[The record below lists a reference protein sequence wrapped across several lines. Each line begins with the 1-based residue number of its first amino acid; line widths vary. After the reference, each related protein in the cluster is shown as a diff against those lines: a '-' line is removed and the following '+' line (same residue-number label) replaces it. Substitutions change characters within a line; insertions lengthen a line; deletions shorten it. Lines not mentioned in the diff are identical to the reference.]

1 MGRGH
6 PCTHSYTVRTTM
18 TATIKGTVKTP
29 NGQPVTV
36 TITATPNPNP
46 TRTTDGD
53 LIVPG
58 TVTSEGDD
66 GHVTAELRAGR
77 YVVSVASPT
86 GILAER
92 DVILVDGQTMTLGD
106 ILTTPVPTP
115 DTTPTPTPG
124 GTPLVDD
131 QGKPLTLADIKIVN
145 TRAEADAL
153 PDGTVYLLTE
163 QADAPGN
170 DDHGETKPNPAA
182 GPTLVA
188 HAAGQQTGD
197 TITVRTDG
205 KAGDRTILAVNTK
218 AVDGQTFA
226 FPAGFETL
234 VEPYWIGTM
243 RFTVAVGPWAPELTV
258 RTSQPVEAGWAAIT
272 TRGGGTPVV
281 GQVKKRQAEP
291 VETGTCTAPE
301 VPATTGLALGF
312 TFERTTAPETADQV
326 TFNAGW
332 ERLEFAAQEGNNL
345 QTVLAARRTTPAGD
359 LTVTYPNT
367 QVANGA
373 GVQVV
378 ISNA

>member
-1 MGRGH
+1 
-6 PCTHSYTVRTTM
+6 M
-18 TATIKGTVKTP
+18 TATIKGRVKSPT
-29 NGQPVTV
+29 GQPVTV

-46 TRTTDGD
+46 ARTSDGD

-58 TVTSEGDD
+58 SVMSEGDD
-66 GHVTAELRAGR
+66 GHVTAELMPGR

-86 GILAER
+86 GLLAER
-92 DVILVDGQTMTLGD
+92 DVTLTDGQTMTLGD
-106 ILTTPVPTP
+106 LLTAPAPG
-115 DTTPTPTPG
+115 PG
-124 GTPLVDD
+124 GTPAPGPGWTPLVDE

-145 TRAEADAL
+145 TRAEAEAL
-153 PDGTVYLLTE
+153 PDGAVYLLTE
-163 QADAPGN
+163 QADEPGH
-170 DDHGETKPNPAA
+170 DDHGETRPNPAA

-188 HAAGQQTGD
+188 HASGQHIGD
-197 TITVRTDG
+197 TIAVRTDG
-205 KAGDRTILAVNTK
+205 QAGDRTILAVNTK
-218 AVDGQTFA
+218 AINGQSFT

-258 RTSQPVEAGWAAIT
+258 RTSTPVEAGYAAVT
-272 TRGGGTPVV
+272 TRGGGTPIV

-301 VPATTGLALGF
+301 VPATTGLTIGL

-326 TFNAGW
+326 TINQGW
-332 ERLEFAAQEGNNL
+332 ERLEFAAQEGSNL
-345 QTVLAARRTTPAGD
+345 QTVLAARRTAPAGD

-367 QVANGA
+367 QTSNGA

-378 ISNA
+378 IPNA

>member
-1 MGRGH
+1 
-6 PCTHSYTVRTTM
+6 M
-18 TATIKGTVKTP
+18 TATIKGRVKTP

-46 TRTTDGD
+46 TRTPDGD

-58 TVTSEGDD
+58 SVASEGDD
-66 GHVTAELRAGR
+66 GHVTAELRPGR

-86 GILAER
+86 GLLAER
-92 DVILVDGQTMTLGD
+92 DVTLTDGQTMTLGD
-106 ILTTPVPTP
+106 LLTAQPTP
-115 DTTPTPTPG
+115 GDAPAPAPG
-124 GTPLVDD
+124 GTPLVDE

-145 TRAEADAL
+145 TRAEAEAL
-153 PDGTVYLLTE
+153 PDGAVYLLTE
-163 QADAPGN
+163 QADAPGH
-170 DDHGETKPNPAA
+170 DDHGETRPNPAA

-188 HAAGQQTGD
+188 HASGQHIGD

-205 KAGDRTILAVNTK
+205 QAGDRTVIAVNTK
-218 AVDGQTFA
+218 AVNGQTFA

-243 RFTVAVGPWAPELTV
+243 RFTVAVGPWAPDLTV
-258 RTSQPVEAGWAAIT
+258 RTSQPVEAAWAAVT

-291 VETGTCTAPE
+291 TETGTCTAPE
-301 VPATTGLALGF
+301 VPATTGLTLGF
-312 TFERTTAPETADQV
+312 AFERTTAPETADQV
-326 TFNAGW
+326 TINQGW
-332 ERLEFAAQEGNNL
+332 DRLEFAAQEGANL
-345 QTVLAARRTTPAGD
+345 QTILVARRTAQAGD

-378 ISNA
+378 VPNA

>member
-1 MGRGH
+1 
-6 PCTHSYTVRTTM
+6 M
-18 TATIKGTVKTP
+18 TATIKGRVKSPT
-29 NGQPVTV
+29 GQPVTV

-46 TRTTDGD
+46 TRTPDGD

-58 TVTSEGDD
+58 SVTSEGDD
-66 GHVTAELRAGR
+66 GHVTAELRPGR

-86 GILAER
+86 GLLAER
-92 DVILVDGQTMTLGD
+92 DVTLTDGQTMTLGD
-106 ILTTPVPTP
+106 LLT
-115 DTTPTPTPG
+115 TTPTPGDTLAPAPG
-124 GTPLVDD
+124 GTPLVDEH
-131 QGKPLTLADIKIVN
+131 GKPLALADIKIVN
-145 TRAEADAL
+145 TRAEAEAL
-153 PDGTVYLLTE
+153 PDGAVYLLTE
-163 QADAPGN
+163 QADAPGH

-182 GPTLVA
+182 GPTMVA
-188 HAAGQQTGD
+188 HASGQHIGD

-205 KAGDRTILAVNTK
+205 QAGDRTVIAVNTK
-218 AVDGQTFA
+218 AINGQTFA

-258 RTSQPVEAGWAAIT
+258 RTSQPVEAGWAAVT

-301 VPATTGLALGF
+301 VPATTGLTLGF
-312 TFERTTAPETADQV
+312 AFERTTAPETADQV
-326 TFNAGW
+326 TINAGW
-332 ERLEFAAQEGNNL
+332 DRLEYAAQEGNNL
-345 QTVLAARRTTPAGD
+345 QTVLAARRTAPAGD

-367 QVANGA
+367 QTSNGA

-378 ISNA
+378 IPNA

>member
-1 MGRGH
+1 
-6 PCTHSYTVRTTM
+6 M
-18 TATIKGTVKTP
+18 TATIKGRVKDPT
-29 NGQPVTV
+29 GQPVTV

-46 TRTTDGD
+46 TRTPDGD

-58 TVTSEGDD
+58 SVMSAGDD
-66 GHVTAELRAGR
+66 SLVTAELRPGR

-92 DVILVDGQTMTLGD
+92 DVTLADGQTLTLGD
-106 ILTTPVPTP
+106 ILTAQPVTP
-115 DTTPTPTPG
+115 DTPAPTPG
-124 GTPLVDD
+124 GTPLVDEN
-131 QGKPLTLADIKIVN
+131 GKPLTLADIKIVN
-145 TRAEADAL
+145 SRAEADAL

-163 QADAPGN
+163 QADAPGH

-182 GPTLVA
+182 GPTLIS
-188 HAAGQQTGD
+188 HAAGQHVGD
-197 TITVRTDG
+197 TITIRTDG
-205 KAGDRTILAVNTK
+205 QAGDRTVIAVNTK
-218 AVDGQTFA
+218 AVNGQSFT

-258 RTSQPVEAGWAAIT
+258 RTSQPVEAGWAAVT
-272 TRGGGTPVV
+272 TRGGGTPVA

-301 VPATTGLALGF
+301 VPATTGLTLGF
-312 TFERTTAPETADQV
+312 AFERTTAPETADQV
-326 TFNAGW
+326 TINTGW
-332 ERLEFAAQEGNNL
+332 DRLEYAAQEGTNL
-345 QTVLAARRTTPAGD
+345 QTVLAARRTEQAGD

-378 ISNA
+378 IPNA